1 MPTVFPK
8 GTKVWPVHRHPNKPQ
23 NTWCAKP
30 VELNRMVSINRLAIE
45 VNHNKATTQKFSRFV
60 ELNNKYGGRRSRY
73 QIFLFDEPVKQE
85 RHLVMGFITKSP
97 T

>member
-1 MPTVFPK
+1 MPIVFPK
-8 GTKVWPVHRHPNKPQ
+8 GTKVWPVHRDPKNAK

-30 VELNRMVSINRLAIE
+30 VKLNRMVSIARPALE

-60 ELNNKYGGRRSRY
+60 EMNAKYGGRRNRY
-73 QIFLFDEPVKQE
+73 QIFLFDQPVKQE